1 MNGAIHGGEDG
12 GPPVAHDFSSNASPL
27 GPPPALWQA
36 VQQADRRHYP
46 DPDYRALRERLAA
59 AQGCAPEQVLPT
71 AGGAEAI
78 RRLSLAARLE
88 GAGEAWVPQPGFG
101 DYALAAQALDLP
113 VRGYAR
119 VSDIQPAGPALVWLC
134 DPCNPTGALLDA
146 ADWAHL
152 LAVQDARPGTRLVVD
167 QAYAPLCLHGGL
179 MAPPPSAWRLICP
192 NKALGLTGVRA
203 AYLLAPQRDL
213 DLRQR
218 LLRLAPSWV
227 LAAEAQALLW
237 HGVDEA
243 TGLWLAQARQQ
254 LRPWAGTQAAL
265 LRERGWLLQPSQ
277 TNFQLAWPPTP
288 LRDGLA
294 RRLREQG
301 LRVRQADSFGLA
313 GWLRLS
319 VQAPESQQA
328 LAAALDSLQGET
340 R

>member
-12 GPPVAHDFSSNASPL
+12 GLPVAHDFSSNASPL

-36 VQQADRRHYP
+36 VMEADRRHYP
-46 DPDYRALRERLAA
+46 DPNYRALRQRLAQ
-59 AQGCAPEQVLPT
+59 AQACQPGQVLPA

-88 GAGEAWVPQPGFG
+88 GCTEVWVPQPGFG

-119 VSDIQPAGPALVWLC
+119 VSEIQPAGPALVWLC
-134 DPCNPTGALLDA
+134 DPCNPSGALLNA
-146 ADWAHL
+146 ADWAQLRALHQ
-152 LAVQDARPGTRLVVD
+152 AQPSTRLVLD
-167 QAYAPLCLHGGL
+167 QAYDALCLQGKPQPP
-179 MAPPPSAWRLICP
+179 APEAWRLVCP

-203 AYLLAPQRDL
+203 AYLLAPPQD
-213 DLRQR
+213 DALRQR

-227 LAAEAQALLW
+227 LAAEGQALLW
-237 HGVDEA
+237 HWVDEA
-243 TGLWLAQARQQ
+243 TGRWLAGVRQQ
-254 LRPWAGTQAAL
+254 LQSWAHSQATL
-265 LRERGWLLQPSQ
+265 LHHRGWQLQPSH
-277 TNFQLAWPPTP
+277 TNFQLALPPAP

-294 RRLREQG
+294 QRLREQG
-301 LRVRQADSFGLA
+301 LRVRDAASFGLP

-319 VQAPESQQA
+319 VQPPASQQA
-328 LAAALDSLQGET
+328 LCEALDRLQGET